1 MREETRPALSQTSSS
16 SQSSIRA
23 RAPAAS
29 AADDLSQSSLDPGLL
44 RLHPLFL
51 PDLEAGHSVEADE
64 PSGVT
69 VQASLHGAS
78 AGPQLPVQ
86 ASSVLRTDETQELL
100 VLSLFG
106 SR

>member
-29 AADDLSQSSLDPGLL
+29 AADLSQSSLDPGLL

-86 ASSVLRTDETQELL
+86 ASSVLRTDATQELL

>member
-29 AADDLSQSSLDPGLL
+29 ATDLSPSSLDPGLL

-86 ASSVLRTDETQELL
+86 ASSVLRTDATQELL

>member
-29 AADDLSQSSLDPGLL
+29 AADLSPSSLDPGLL

-69 VQASLHGAS
+69 VQAGLHGAS
-78 AGPQLPVQ
+78 AGLQLPVQ
-86 ASSVLRTDETQELL
+86 ASSVLRTDATQELL